1 MRREEMRRNVK
12 RNAAKREKE
21 EEKKRR
27 QRGKRA
33 SGNVERG
40 ETREFALLPST
51 LDTRFLQWRACV
63 RIVARHSY
71 MRVRRDDWSHRFPL
85 SAQALQF
92 ASRIL
97 SLSRALSLF
106 NHALSASF
114 SLFYFSVFLICLPL
128 FLSRFIRFFHPF
140 SWCSLSRN

>member
-1 MRREEMRRNVK
+1 MRR
-12 RNAAKREKE
+12 RER
-21 EEKKRR
+21 KRR
-27 QRGKRA
+27 RRRRGGRGKRA

-92 ASRIL
+92 ASRVL

-128 FLSRFIRFFHPF
+128 FLSRFIRLFHPF
-140 SWCSLSRN
+140 LRCSFSRN